1 MKLDVKETEE
11 ELIFEAQQAV
21 SQCNWKV
28 GECAAKW
35 TKKYSRGR
43 TDADFAKLVGL
54 SCDQIYQRR
63 RVFETYAEV
72 RDNYSSVGWS
82 HFYLALNWED
92 AAECL
97 QWSEENEATVAEMR
111 AYRRALHGEDLS
123 RQAQDDTEQQQLMRI
138 LPEELTEV
146 RDVESDDPLTTA
158 ERKETVPNGADY
170 APFRKGASSP
180 PPKEESSETAV
191 AVRAKPDIEKLFQR
205 ITANIEKFHRELT
218 PETIDEFRALP
229 KKLQNRFQ
237 RAVASFSSKAA
248 SML

>member
-1 MKLDVKETEE
+1 MKLEVKETEE

-35 TKKYSRGR
+35 TKRYSKGR
-43 TDADFAKLVGL
+43 TDADFGKLVGL
-54 SCDQIYQRR
+54 SSDQIYQRR
-63 RVFETYAEV
+63 RVFETYGKV
-72 RDNYSSVGWS
+72 RENYSSVRWS

-92 AAECL
+92 ADECL

-123 RQAQDDTEQQQLMRI
+123 LEATSDTEQQMLMRI
-138 LPEELTEV
+138 LPEESTEV
-146 RDVESDDPLTTA
+146 RDIATDESTMADGQ
-158 ERKETVPNGADY
+158 KETVANGAEY
-170 APFRKGASSP
+170 APFRKGAGSP
-180 PPKEESSETAV
+180 LATEASPETTV
-191 AVRAKPDIEKLFQR
+191 AVQAKPDTAKLFKR
-205 ITANIEKFHRELT
+205 MTATIEKFHQELT
-218 PETIDEFRALP
+218 PEVMDEFRGLE
-229 KKLQNRFQ
+229 KKMQNRFQ